1 MNRNSNPEPKGL
13 CPKRKAYR
21 AQGFCAGFTSGV
33 RDSNPS
39 RKIRVDSGDG
49 SFIPL
54 DRTPKALKVCHRA
67 VSHKE
72 SAVQSSKAASG
83 AECRLKG
90 STADPRHQH
99 FQGGGLGFRGS
110 GVEELRGSGVGGFRS
125 LGVHSGFRAGVLDGF
140 RVDGPLMC
148 CSGSQK

>member
-1 MNRNSNPEPKGL
+1 MQTLNPKGYA
-13 CPKRKAYR
+13 PKEKLT
-21 AQGFCAGFTSGV
+21 QL
-33 RDSNPS
+33 RDFVPGS
-39 RKIRVDSGDG
+39 RLEFVTRILQERIRVDSGDG
-49 SFIPL
+49 SFMPL

-99 FQGGGLGFRGS
+99 FQGWGLGFRGS
-110 GVEELRGSGVGGFRS
+110 GVEELRRSGVGGFRS
-125 LGVHSGFRAGVLDGF
+125 LGVHSGFRAGVLGGL